1 MHCLVCNCSES
12 KVINSRSTDN
22 GAIRRRRECVNCGAR
37 WTTYERREMMPIM
50 VVKKDNTRQP
60 FERQKI
66 LKGLIHATQKR
77 PISMTDLESLVDNIE
92 IKLQQ
97 ENQDEVPAS
106 KIGELVMEELKT
118 LDQVAYVRFASVY
131 KHFQDVATFKNELE
145 MLQNDTNN

>member
-1 MHCLVCNCSES
+1 
-12 KVINSRSTDN
+12 
-22 GAIRRRRECVNCGAR
+22 
-37 WTTYERREMMPIM
+37 MMPIM